1 MKVLVID
8 DDWNLVDI
16 LTYSLR
22 REGYTA
28 IGAFDGQQGL
38 ARFEAE
44 NPDLVVLDVNM
55 PKISGF
61 EVCRK
66 IRTESQTPVIILT
79 ARDREEDVV
88 KGFNL
93 GADDYLT
100 KPFSPRQLLLR
111 IRAVLRRCS
120 TRSEPVV
127 VETEVGDLKLS
138 PQRREVYKNGQPIS
152 LTHIEF
158 RILQTLALYR
168 GQVVTAE
175 AMVERVWGYEDGGPH
190 LIKTHI
196 HHLRKKIEDDPTKP
210 RYIKTVTGVGYRL
223 AF

>member
-1 MKVLVID
+1 MKVLVVD
-8 DDWNLVDI
+8 DDWDLVDI

-28 IGAFDGQQGL
+28 IAAFDGQQGL

-44 NPDLVVLDVNM
+44 NPDLVVLDINM
-55 PKISGF
+55 PRINGF

-66 IRTESQTPVIILT
+66 IRSESPTPIIILT

-100 KPFSPRQLLLR
+100 KPFSPKQLLLR
-111 IRAVLRRCS
+111 IRAVLRRCIS
-120 TRSEPVV
+120 RAEPVST
-127 VETEVGDLKLS
+127 EIEVGDLILN
-138 PQRREVYKNGQPIS
+138 PQRREVFKNGKRIR
-152 LTHIEF
+152 LTNIEF
-158 RILQTLALYR
+158 RILHCLALHR
-168 GQVVTAE
+168 GQVVTPE
-175 AMVERVWGYEDGGPH
+175 AIVERVWSYDEGGPH

-196 HHLRKKIEDDPTKP
+196 HHLRKKIEDDPSNP
-210 RYIKTVTGVGYRL
+210 RYIKTVPGVGYSL
-223 AF
+223 AM